1 MKNNIDNFLNRRADS
16 PTPILKAD
24 PFLHTKIA
32 AISKDNSF
40 KENQVKWMLNWS
52 VASLVTSCAI
62 IFGIFLGIGLFA
74 EESFSSDLI
83 SEYSNVIYQ
92 SDYIEN
98 FDSVLEK
105 EGEEE

>member
-1 MKNNIDNFLNRRADS
+1 MKNNIDKILNSKADS

-40 KENQVKWMLNWS
+40 KENQVKWILNWS
-52 VASLVTSCAI
+52 MASLVTSCAI
-62 IFGIFLGIGLFA
+62 IFGIFLGIGLFE
-74 EESFSSDLI
+74 EESISPDLI

-105 EGEEE
+105 EEVEK